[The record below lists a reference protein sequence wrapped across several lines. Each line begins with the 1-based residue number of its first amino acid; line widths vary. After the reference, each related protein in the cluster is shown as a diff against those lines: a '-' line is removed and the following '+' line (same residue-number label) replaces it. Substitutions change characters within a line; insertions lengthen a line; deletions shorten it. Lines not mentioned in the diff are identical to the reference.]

1 MKFQAAI
8 FGRHV
13 IQTTA
18 GCVTAASRG
27 DIAAMN
33 LDHWLEALS
42 VGTSVG
48 LLAVI
53 LAFGKLKKLQA
64 NKWGVALVAFLATVL
79 AWFLLKFSM
88 FDGDWTEPLLTGLA
102 AAVISIVISSTA
114 LGKAMESL
122 ERGPQKENSKD

>member
-1 MKFQAAI
+1 M
-8 FGRHV
+8 
-13 IQTTA
+13 
-18 GCVTAASRG
+18 
-27 DIAAMN
+27 
-33 LDHWLEALS
+33 S

-122 ERGPQKENSKD
+122 EIGPQKENSKD